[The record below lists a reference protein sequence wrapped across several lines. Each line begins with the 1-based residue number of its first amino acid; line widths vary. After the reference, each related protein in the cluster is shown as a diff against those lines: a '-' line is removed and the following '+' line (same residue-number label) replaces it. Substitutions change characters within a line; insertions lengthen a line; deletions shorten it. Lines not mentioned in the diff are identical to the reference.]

1 MSKLSDIFKK
11 LLDGGRFTE
20 WADDIIKRVSNNY
33 TDDAVR
39 AAAKSKDAL
48 VGVHRTFSSKLA
60 DAADLGGFPAMSVGI
75 YNPAKNRISKEL
87 GDRFGDVTLLM
98 NADKIRPE
106 SGSAF
111 VGNRDIWSPRVY
123 ERAVPTLN
131 SDDEIA
137 RLLKRRPS
145 LTKRGITVDDVKH
158 VARHFTPS
166 QDAVP
171 EQILSDLND
180 IYQKFNPGGIVKDN
194 FVSKTATPAL
204 INNPYTGY
212 KKLNDFV
219 ENLKWIGTSKNG
231 ITLNGEVVP
240 RNVVNVNKSSYSDGK
255 GGLLNVIGGGKDI
268 KNGDKAHWLG
278 TAKRFTNTDDMYKSR
293 NLLTTRDDYGV
304 TRSLLGGA
312 RGRVLAGQPELS
324 KYGSRTFFELGKDD
338 FASADNLLK
347 RAIASGDPAEI
358 QRFVP
363 GVKSS
368 DIADLRQAYL
378 NAPTAYF
385 ESKQLEPIYG
395 TDIAEAFVPKTP
407 GYADRYGYDTPLSA
421 EETAARLKRMGVNK
435 ITQYD
440 TFDELDNLLA
450 DRARARNR
458 ALPYILGLGGVSAL
472 PAFLSGYNNQ
482 SEV

>member
-60 DAADLGGFPAMSVGI
+60 NAADLGGFPAMSVGI

-87 GDRFGDVTLLM
+87 GGRFGDVTLLM

-106 SGSAF
+106 SSSAF

-123 ERAVPTLN
+123 EHAVPTLN

-171 EQILSDLND
+171 ERILSDLND

-194 FVSKTATPAL
+194 FVSETATPAL
-204 INNPYTGY
+204 INNPYAGY
-212 KKLNDFV
+212 KKLNDFI

-240 RNVVNVNKSSYSDGK
+240 RDVVNVNRSSVSVPFNIT
-255 GGLLNVIGGGKDI
+255 LL
-268 KNGDKAHWLG
+268 
-278 TAKRFTNTDDMYKSR
+278 
-293 NLLTTRDDYGV
+293 
-304 TRSLLGGA
+304 
-312 RGRVLAGQPELS
+312 
-324 KYGSRTFFELGKDD
+324 
-338 FASADNLLK
+338 
-347 RAIASGDPAEI
+347 
-358 QRFVP
+358 
-363 GVKSS
+363 
-368 DIADLRQAYL
+368 
-378 NAPTAYF
+378 
-385 ESKQLEPIYG
+385 
-395 TDIAEAFVPKTP
+395 
-407 GYADRYGYDTPLSA
+407 
-421 EETAARLKRMGVNK
+421 
-435 ITQYD
+435 
-440 TFDELDNLLA
+440 
-450 DRARARNR
+450 
-458 ALPYILGLGGVSAL
+458 
-472 PAFLSGYNNQ
+472 
-482 SEV
+482 